1 MPTETIV
8 QIITLSLIIL
18 IPLMLW
24 GTRPSWW
31 AVIGCLMYTASY
43 FIANAF
49 HLAWLVLPGY
59 ETLEQIGKAKVAS
72 DLLGTLPP
80 TPYGFALRIYQAST
94 LLLVA
99 LYAWIIFI
107 ALWRNLQ
114 DRLVWLVLAI
124 AETFAVL
131 EYVQCKMLIDPFGSQ
146 DLHLTQIWGLE
157 VSNYAC
163 GRAFGAASPHVVP
176 IITSLYLV
184 WVIIRRR
191 QKG

>member
-31 AVIGCLMYTASY
+31 AVTGCLMYTASY

-49 HLAWLVLPGY
+49 HLAFWA
-59 ETLEQIGKAKVAS
+59 LEP
-72 DLLGTLPP
+72 LPP
-80 TPYGFALRIYQAST
+80 EFAEAWKQAMDGAPASAYGFALRIYQAST

-99 LYAWIIFI
+99 VYAWIVF
-107 ALWRNLQ
+107 AAVWRNLQ

-124 AETFAVL
+124 AESFAVL
-131 EYVQCKMLIDPFGSQ
+131 EYVQCKMLIDPFGSA
-146 DLHLTQIWGLE
+146 DLHIATIWGVE

-163 GRAFGAASPHVVP
+163 GRMFGAMSPHVVP
-176 IITSLYLV
+176 VITSLYLV
-184 WVIIRRR
+184 WVIMRRR
-191 QKG
+191 RT